1 MIGSNIIYC
10 SNLFKLHSI
19 LSMFTNVTAES
30 DEEKYSGQFLDAII
44 WAVKLGHAGKLGY
57 HVVLRRPTQL
67 TKPTP
72 VRNCYYM
79 FLPSK

>member
-1 MIGSNIIYC
+1 MIGSNISYC
-10 SNLFKLHSI
+10 SKLFSLHSI

-30 DEEKYSGQFLDAII
+30 DVEKYSGQFLDAII

-57 HVVLRRPTQL
+57 HVFLRRPTQL

-79 FLPSK
+79 FLTSK

>member
-1 MIGSNIIYC
+1 MIVQNRFS
-10 SNLFKLHSI
+10 LFCL
-19 LSMFTNVTAES
+19 LSMFTNFTAES
-30 DEEKYSGQFLDAII
+30 DTEKYSGQFLDAIT

-72 VRNCYYM
+72 VRNWYYA
-79 FLPSK
+79 FLLSM